1 MKIVDI
7 FSANMSSYLLG
18 SSRIRKLEN
27 LNPEIENIIITSP
40 GEYIENLKKE
50 NFKYRIVQM
59 NHTKINP
66 FKDCMSIIK
75 LKKTLKQIDPDI
87 VQTHN
92 SKGGIIGRLASKRA
106 GVPFII
112 HQVHGFYFKRFSGI
126 KRNLFQYV
134 EKFLSKYCDLLLF
147 QNKDDLLLAK
157 KMGIPDNKI
166 TYIGN
171 GINFDDFK
179 GDYSNKKSPSESGG
193 MNLIYVGRMDKN
205 KNHKMVLDALD
216 LLVKRMP
223 FSLHLIGDGPLL
235 ETLKNRVNSGNLKG
249 KVIFHGFLQRKEI
262 PDIARLCHLN
272 LLTSKQEGKPRTVM
286 ETSYMGIPTIA
297 TDIEGTKEVV
307 IPGINGELVEY
318 DDYSSLAKKISD
330 FYNDETKWKRMSLSS
345 KKYAENNFDEMI
357 VVKKLNE
364 IYMNHRK

>member
-1 MKIVDI
+1 
-7 FSANMSSYLLG
+7 
-18 SSRIRKLEN
+18 
-27 LNPEIENIIITSP
+27 
-40 GEYIENLKKE
+40 
-50 NFKYRIVQM
+50 
-59 NHTKINP
+59 
-66 FKDCMSIIK
+66 
-75 LKKTLKQIDPDI
+75 
-87 VQTHN
+87 
-92 SKGGIIGRLASKRA
+92 
-106 GVPFII
+106 
-112 HQVHGFYFKRFSGI
+112 
-126 KRNLFQYV
+126 
-134 EKFLSKYCDLLLF
+134 
-147 QNKDDLLLAK
+147 
-157 KMGIPDNKI
+157 MGIPENKI

-179 GDYSNKKSPSESGG
+179 GDYSNKKSPYESGG

-216 LLVKRMP
+216 LLVNRMP

-249 KVIFHGFLQRKEI
+249 KVIFHGFIQRKEI

-307 IPGINGELVEY
+307 IPGVNGELVEY
-318 DDYSSLAKKISD
+318 DDHDSLAKKIFD
-330 FYNDETKWKRMSLSS
+330 FYSDETKWEKMSLSS
-345 KKYAENNFDEMI
+345 KKYAENNFDEMT

-364 IYMNHRK
+364 IYMNHRKQDRKIFKNDFRSMI